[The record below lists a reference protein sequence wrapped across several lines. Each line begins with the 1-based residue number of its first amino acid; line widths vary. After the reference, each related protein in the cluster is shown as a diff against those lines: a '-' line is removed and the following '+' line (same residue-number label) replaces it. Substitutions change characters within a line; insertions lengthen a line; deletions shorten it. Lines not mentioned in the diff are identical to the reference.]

1 MYPIIKKIIP
11 YHASFFNAIQFLGI
25 YIKNS
30 SF

>member
-1 MYPIIKKIIP
+1 MNNKKK
-11 YHASFFNAIQFLGI
+11 YLTMLVSFFNAIKFLGF